1 VPRAPFAGRELTRT
15 LQVRHHVRHVQ
26 TRWLRP
32 TYTVTVRH
40 MQMAKLII
48 YTVLPTS
55 CVELVAYRV
64 RIGAIRPRQR
74 PVTRGIRDQ
83 TVAPARHVPLEN
95 TKTQLEVDFA
105 PTAVPVITR
114 TL

>member
-1 VPRAPFAGRELTRT
+1 
-15 LQVRHHVRHVQ
+15 
-26 TRWLRP
+26 
-32 TYTVTVRH
+32 
-40 MQMAKLII
+40 MAKSII
-48 YTVLPTS
+48 HTVLPTS
-55 CVELVAYRV
+55 YVELVAYRV
-64 RIGAIRPRQR
+64 RIGAIHPRQR

-83 TVAPARHVPLEN
+83 TVAPARNAPLEN